1 MPGSPLQDRPIRS
14 RAASRRL
21 LAAALAAALAAC
33 QRDQVTHV
41 EIPKEAAAALPS
53 PASAGAPPAGSMPP
67 GMGGD
72 VPPPPSPDGGAKVQ
86 WTLPRGWTQSLS
98 GGMRYATLKAPVPG
112 KLDVSVVVLP
122 GPAGGELANVNRWRG
137 QIGLPPVDEAALAGA
152 RQVVRSG
159 AGPVSLYEFTSEG
172 QRRSRIV
179 AGLVEVAGNT
189 WFVKMVGDAEPA
201 SAARPDFLRLV
212 ESLRLETATR

>member
-1 MPGSPLQDRPIRS
+1 M
-14 RAASRRL
+14 
-21 LAAALAAALAAC
+21 
-33 QRDQVTHV
+33 
-41 EIPKEAAAALPS
+41 K
-53 PASAGAPPAGSMPP
+53 
-67 GMGGD
+67 
-72 VPPPPSPDGGAKVQ
+72 
-86 WTLPRGWTQSLS
+86 WTLPKGWTESLS

-152 RQVVRSG
+152 RKLVRSG